1 MLRDISDLRK
11 SYQKNSLTEKD
22 LPLNP
27 FSLFDRWFKEVKSNS
42 GNSEVNA
49 MTLSTIDKSGFPKG
63 RIVLLKYY
71 SIDGFIFFTNYNS
84 DKSLS
89 IEINNKVSISFFW
102 EEFERQVI
110 IKGFAEKTS
119 AELSDKYFNSRPK
132 GSKLG
137 ALVSEDQSSIIE
149 SKEFLI
155 KKFNLLTKDFECKE
169 IERPENWGGFIINP
183 IEYEFW
189 QGGENRL
196 HDRIRY
202 SLSENLWKIDRLS
215 P

>member
-110 IKGFAEKTS
+110 INGFAEKTS
-119 AELSDKYFNSRPK
+119 DELSDKYFNSRPK

-155 KKFNLLTKDFECKE
+155 KKFNLLTKDFEGKE
-169 IERPENWGGFIINP
+169 IERPENWGGFSINP

>member
-155 KKFNLLTKDFECKE
+155 KKFNLLTKDFEGKE
-169 IERPENWGGFIINP
+169 IERPEHWGGFIINP

>member
-155 KKFNLLTKDFECKE
+155 KKFNLLTKDFEGKE
-169 IERPENWGGFIINP
+169 IERPENWGGFSINP

>member
-155 KKFNLLTKDFECKE
+155 KKFNLLTKDFEGKE
-169 IERPENWGGFIINP
+169 IERPENWGGFSINP

-196 HDRIRY
+196 HDRMRY

>member
-155 KKFNLLTKDFECKE
+155 KKFNLLTKDFEYKE
-169 IERPENWGGFIINP
+169 IERPENWGGFSINP

>member
-155 KKFNLLTKDFECKE
+155 KKFNLLTKDFEGKE
-169 IERPENWGGFIINP
+169 IERPENWGGFNINP

>member
-11 SYQKNSLTEKD
+11 SYQKNSLKEKD

-155 KKFNLLTKDFECKE
+155 KKFNLLTKDFEGKE
-169 IERPENWGGFIINP
+169 IERPENWGGFSINP

>member
-11 SYQKNSLTEKD
+11 SYQKNSLKEKD

-155 KKFNLLTKDFECKE
+155 KKFNLLTKDFEGKE